1 MIKITRFEK
10 DGQKIWKNDGIF
22 SGCIKATSESF
33 DLETWSENVTTH
45 MNWIKGNSEEIVE
58 RTIGIVTKQIE
69 AGNLVPYRVF
79 SETPLYEGQEED
91 INPTTQ
97 AKLGRY
103 SQSRLGTPEKA
114 LEMDRKFITV
124 EVKLTAEPIKVE
136 VSRSKVT
143 TSSLKDDTSILLE
156 ETEVSKETIH
166 KNYNADKNN
175 QYFEEEKKGR
185 LRKEEEKGYSWV
197 KLIFFLFGLLFVLM
211 IFFGALNGIGE
222 VLSSIPWYLNIVLT
236 IGGVFVIAK
245 IIE

>member
-10 DGQKIWKNDGIF
+10 DGQKIWENDGIF

-33 DLETWSENVTTH
+33 DLETWSENVVTH
-45 MNWIKGNSEEIVE
+45 MNWIKGNTEEIVE
-58 RTIGIVTKQIE
+58 RTIDTVTKMIE
-69 AGNLVPYRVF
+69 DGKLVPYRVF
-79 SETPLYEGQEED
+79 SETPMFEGQTED
-91 INPTTQ
+91 VNPTTD

-103 SQSRLGTPEKA
+103 SQSRLGTPSKA
-114 LEMDRKFITV
+114 LEMDRKFIISA
-124 EVKLTAEPIKVE
+124 LAKVNTE
-136 VSRSKVT
+136 VSRFRDE

-197 KLIFFLFGLLFVLM
+197 KLMFFLFGLLFVLM
-211 IFFGALNGIGE
+211 MFFGALNGIGE